1 MKQSQLQHILDIYAL
16 GEVETFFKNKV
27 WFINDV
33 YTINN
38 SYILKGYTSEDPFAL
53 EKEAYCYVAFK
64 EHLPVPELI
73 AADSSKRMYSH
84 KFLLASKLSGQNL
97 YSVWHLLN
105 NQERRAIIK
114 QLCSF
119 LKKINQ
125 LPYYEFMEKFPSP
138 YDWSWANQLVSKIQ
152 VLLSFCQKKGIIPE
166 TLAKNIQAFITSNK
180 ESLNEQ
186 KIWLVHRDIHFDN
199 ILVEN
204 IQITGMIDF
213 EKIIVGS
220 LDFVL
225 SMVRRM
231 SLFPTKY
238 MSEADEPHAKKED
251 YENLLQR
258 FEEYYP
264 ELFDFKDLA
273 IRLMFYDL
281 EYDLRLLKHH
291 PQEQWI
297 ILNLQHTL
305 GAF

>member
-1 MKQSQLQHILDIYAL
+1 M
-16 GEVETFFKNKV
+16 
-27 WFINDV
+27 
-33 YTINN
+33 
-38 SYILKGYTSEDPFAL
+38 
-53 EKEAYCYVAFK
+53 
-64 EHLPVPELI
+64 
-73 AADSSKRMYSH
+73 
-84 KFLLASKLSGQNL
+84 
-97 YSVWHLLN
+97 
-105 NQERRAIIK
+105 
-114 QLCSF
+114 
-119 LKKINQ
+119 
-125 LPYYEFMEKFPSP
+125 
-138 YDWSWANQLVSKIQ
+138 
-152 VLLSFCQKKGIIPE
+152 
-166 TLAKNIQAFITSNK
+166 
-180 ESLNEQ
+180 
-186 KIWLVHRDIHFDN
+186 VHRDIHFDN

-291 PQEQWI
+291 PQEQ
-297 ILNLQHTL
+297 
-305 GAF
+305 